1 MSKLTK
7 ILIEIVRILSKI
19 KCIFKIDICKCE
31 SQCNQKNKKQE
42 EEQSEEPSEVNIV
55 KQNTNI

>member
-31 SQCNQKNKKQE
+31 SQCNQKNIKQE
-42 EEQSEEPSEVNIV
+42 EEQKQEPSEVNIV
-55 KQNTNI
+55 KQTTKI

>member
-7 ILIEIVRILSKI
+7 ILIEIGRILSKI

-31 SQCNQKNKKQE
+31 SQCNQKNIKQE
-42 EEQSEEPSEVNIV
+42 EEEEQSQEPNIV
-55 KQNTNI
+55 KQTTKI

>member
-7 ILIEIVRILSKI
+7 ILIEIGRILSKI

-31 SQCNQKNKKQE
+31 SQCNQKNIKQE
-42 EEQSEEPSEVNIV
+42 EEQSQEPNII
-55 KQNTNI
+55 KQTTKI

>member
-31 SQCNQKNKKQE
+31 SQCNQKNIKQE
-42 EEQSEEPSEVNIV
+42 EEQSQEPSIV
-55 KQNTNI
+55 KQTTKI